1 MPAEANRQKGRI
13 PDMRTT
19 RWLAAL
25 TLAAVATAA
34 SAQGP
39 GMGPGPGMGGPGQM
53 GRMPFVMGTVASID
67 RAASTIMVNSPFGGG
82 GETAVRVN
90 AQTQV
95 AGQVTIQVSDLKVDD
110 QVQIQGMPTGLTANS
125 INAGQMPDFLRMN
138 MGRGPGGQPGQ
149 GGPGPGGPGQGGQP
163 GQAAQGQG
171 NRGQQPQQPAMA
183 FGSVTGKVSA
193 TSPLTIAV
201 SKDVSVIIKLAP
213 DAKITKI
220 TTVTLASVKV
230 GDRIMAMGGE
240 ADDGVF
246 LATGIGVNM
255 SMGGMGGMGGGRGGM
270 GGFGMGGPGMMGGGG
285 PGGPGGPGGGGN
297 RPPQ

>member
-1 MPAEANRQKGRI
+1 
-13 PDMRTT
+13 
-19 RWLAAL
+19 
-25 TLAAVATAA
+25 
-34 SAQGP
+34 
-39 GMGPGPGMGGPGQM
+39 MGGPGQM

-67 RAASTIMVNSPFGGG
+67 RATSTIMVNSPFGGN
-82 GETAVRVN
+82 ETAVRVN
-90 AQTQV
+90 AQTKV

-110 QVQIQGMPTGLTANS
+110 QVQIQGMPTGLTASS

-138 MGRGPGGQPGQ
+138 MGRGPGGQPGGPGQ
-149 GGPGPGGPGQGGQP
+149 GGPGQAGQP

-171 NRGQQPQQPAMA
+171 NRSQQPQQPAMA
-183 FGSVTGKVSA
+183 FGSVTGKVSS

-220 TTVTLASVKV
+220 TTVTLASLKV
-230 GDRIMAMGGE
+230 GDRIMAMGAE

-246 LATGIGVNM
+246 LATGIGVNL
-255 SMGGMGGMGGGRGGM
+255 SMGGMGGGRGGM
-270 GGFGMGGPGMMGGGG
+270 GGFGMGGPGMMGGG